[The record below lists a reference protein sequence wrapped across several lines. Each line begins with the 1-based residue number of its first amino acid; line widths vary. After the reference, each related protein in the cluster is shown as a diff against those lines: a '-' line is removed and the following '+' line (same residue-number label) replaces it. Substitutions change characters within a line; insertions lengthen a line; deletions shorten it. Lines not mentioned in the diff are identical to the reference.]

1 MDDKKAVEEI
11 VENNK
16 VEEPDVNKKG
26 KFFSRLKE
34 KHDKKVEEK
43 LEEFKKEDVKNK
55 EVVEEKLEEV
65 NKEVKKIN
73 TKKQKIINICFLIFN
88 IVLVVAILLWNL
100 LGSDEGFTPLSQ
112 LEIHW
117 EFVLVYL
124 VFVFLAFSFNVFG
137 VHRMIYRKTYKS
149 RWLLTYKAQ
158 AICKYYDDITPLAA
172 GGQAFMTSYL
182 INHDVPASTALSIP
196 MAKLI
201 FSDIVWATVCLA
213 CLISAS
219 FNTAL
224 SGFTFISVTSIIG
237 LILSLG
243 MVTAILLVS
252 LTKFGKKLV
261 SWLLKL
267 GNKLHLIKNYE
278 KKYQSTM
285 KVVDDYQAI
294 MKEYSKSGWDIVYQM
309 LLVTCANVV
318 TKSIPFFIYCI
329 FKGFPATGAGELY
342 STFFMA
348 AALIELSSSFIP
360 LPGGSGMNEITFTI
374 IFSNIGGLGGET
386 FWALLL
392 WRFAT
397 YYFHLLQGLLVIA
410 YDTLYGNRKW
420 KWTKKRAALQQESQ
434 VFKAKQIELF
444 RAERNKRRKREK
456 SAKLLNN

>member
-1 MDDKKAVEEI
+1 MDEKEVVEDTKI
-11 VENNK
+11 
-16 VEEPDVNKKG
+16 VEEPDVNNKG

-34 KHDKKVEEK
+34 KREEK
-43 LEEFKKEDVKNK
+43 KKEKIEEFKKEDVEKK

-124 VFVFLAFSFNVFG
+124 VFVFLVFSFNVFG

-278 KKYQSTM
+278 K
-285 KVVDDYQAI
+285 
-294 MKEYSKSGWDIVYQM
+294 
-309 LLVTCANVV
+309 
-318 TKSIPFFIYCI
+318 
-329 FKGFPATGAGELY
+329 
-342 STFFMA
+342 
-348 AALIELSSSFIP
+348 
-360 LPGGSGMNEITFTI
+360 
-374 IFSNIGGLGGET
+374 
-386 FWALLL
+386 
-392 WRFAT
+392 
-397 YYFHLLQGLLVIA
+397 
-410 YDTLYGNRKW
+410 
-420 KWTKKRAALQQESQ
+420 
-434 VFKAKQIELF
+434 
-444 RAERNKRRKREK
+444 
-456 SAKLLNN
+456 